1 MSSTIKFLLVVLT
14 LTSLVISAC
23 QPQQSA
29 SPIGIWNLIE
39 LNGNVVPSD
48 TNIHMILDENR
59 LSGNDGCNHFGG
71 SYTTEGNSFS
81 VGKDLMSTLMACEGP
96 IMQRADEFNKAL
108 QTSTKYQLTGNQ
120 LQLLDENGKVVA
132 VFEAQSQD
140 LAGTSWLAT
149 FVMSETPQDAVSS
162 GSIQAAQQ
170 TLAFDQEGKLNGN
183 AGCNDYFADYTVDGS
198 SLSIGAIGSTEM
210 FCGEG
215 LMAEETAFL
224 TALENAASYQITG
237 NTLQMLDS
245 DDNTLISLTRT
256 K

>member
-149 FVMSETPQDAVSS
+149 YRD
-162 GSIQAAQQ
+162 
-170 TLAFDQEGKLNGN
+170 KR
-183 AGCNDYFADYTVDGS
+183 
-198 SLSIGAIGSTEM
+198 ST
-210 FCGEG
+210 
-215 LMAEETAFL
+215 
-224 TALENAASYQITG
+224 
-237 NTLQMLDS
+237 
-245 DDNTLISLTRT
+245 
-256 K
+256 